1 MNIHQL
7 DHAQLLLSNLAD
19 DALETSLEHPSLYL
33 GAISLFVA
41 SLGRCTFAVLREY
54 AMRLEVPVKNIQMD
68 MHWTFA
74 AGKTNKIES
83 IDLNIYWPEIPENR
97 LQAVERAS
105 HKCTVHSTISD
116 CVDIKTTLLKASYQK
131 D

>member
-1 MNIHQL
+1 MIIHQL
-7 DHAQLLLSNLAD
+7 DHSQLLLSNLAD
-19 DALETSLEHPSLYL
+19 DQLETSLEHPSLYL

-74 AGKTNKIES
+74 ANKANKIET
-83 IDLNIYWPEIPENR
+83 IELNIYWPEIPENR
-97 LQAVERAS
+97 IKAVERAS

-116 CVDIKTTLLKASYQK
+116 CVDIQTTLFKQAYQK